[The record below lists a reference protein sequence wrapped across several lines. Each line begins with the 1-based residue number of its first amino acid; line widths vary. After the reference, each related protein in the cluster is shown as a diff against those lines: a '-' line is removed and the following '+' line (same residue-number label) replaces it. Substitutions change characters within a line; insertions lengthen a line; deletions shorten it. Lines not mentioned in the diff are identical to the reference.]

1 MGFKMPNRAQI
12 SEIMTT
18 NVFTVSIED
27 TLKDVEIIMNS
38 EKVRHIPV
46 LEGTKIV
53 GMICDDR
60 LREYSLRQIYD
71 SEQNFG
77 EEGFNKIIDFEKV
90 MKEVTHV
97 IYPEDSVAKAVKMF
111 AKYKIDCLPVVDWDM
126 NLVGLV
132 THTDILLYFN
142 KFLEEIESV
151 P

>member
-46 LEGTKIV
+46 LERTKIV